1 MRTSLI
7 ETAQI
12 DEWLNGQT
20 SIEDGLVMEAR
31 LQTNPELKEKAIWQ
45 QRTYE
50 LIRIYGQKRL
60 KEEIAAIEGE
70 LFQHSR
76 FRTFQRIIF
85 SVFNS

>member
-12 DEWLNGQT
+12 DEWLTGQI

-50 LIRIYGQKRL
+50 LIRIYGQERL